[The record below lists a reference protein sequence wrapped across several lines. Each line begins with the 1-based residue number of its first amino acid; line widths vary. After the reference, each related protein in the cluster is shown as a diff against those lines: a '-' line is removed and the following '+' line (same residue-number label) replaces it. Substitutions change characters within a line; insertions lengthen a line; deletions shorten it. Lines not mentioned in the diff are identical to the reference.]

1 MFTSNG
7 SFAHMEMHWFIED
20 GNRQFYT
27 FPFQS
32 KVGSLQSVVLRMVS
46 ALDGLLRFESFPIF
60 ITGLLWEKNGKIM
73 FVVET

>member
-1 MFTSNG
+1 
-7 SFAHMEMHWFIED
+7 MEMHWFIED